1 MKSKM
6 SREFIFNKKP
16 QKGFIATIAVVIL
29 ATGIIYF
36 SLITLASVF
45 AFSDFINKK
54 ELRIQ
59 ANLNSKACLDQ
70 IILMVSR
77 DYFLS
82 GKIKLKDFNCTL
94 DISNNF
100 NGNVTVVGRAIFRE
114 VKSVF
119 RRDMVIFD
127 NFVQVI

>member
-1 MKSKM
+1 M
-6 SREFIFNKKP
+6 SREFISDKKP
-16 QKGFIATIAVVIL
+16 QKGFIATVAVVIL

-36 SLITLASVF
+36 SLITLASAF
-45 AFSDFINKK
+45 AFYDFIHKK

-70 IILMVSR
+70 VILMVSR

-82 GKIKLKDFNCTL
+82 GKIKLKDFDCTL
-94 DISNNF
+94 YISNNF
-100 NGNVTVVGRAIFRE
+100 NGTVTVVGQAIFGE

>member
-1 MKSKM
+1 M
-6 SREFIFNKKP
+6 SRKFIFNTKS
-16 QKGFIATIAVVIL
+16 QKGFIATIALVIL
-29 ATGIIYF
+29 ATVIIYF
-36 SLITLASVF
+36 SLVTFSSAF
-45 AFSDFINKK
+45 AFADSVNKK

-70 IILMVSR
+70 VILMVSR

-100 NGNVTVVGRAIFRE
+100 NGNVTVVGRAIFGG
-114 VKSVF
+114 VNSIF

-127 NFVQVI
+127 NFVQII

>member
-1 MKSKM
+1 M
-6 SREFIFNKKP
+6 SREFIFNKRP
-16 QKGFIATIAVVIL
+16 QKGFIATVAVVIL

-36 SLITLASVF
+36 SLITLASAF
-45 AFSDFINKK
+45 AFSDFIHKK

-70 IILMVSR
+70 VILMVSR

-82 GKIKLKDFNCTL
+82 GKIKLKDFDCTL

-100 NGNVTVVGRAIFRE
+100 NGTVTVVGRAIFGE

-119 RRDMVIFD
+119 RCDMVIFD
-127 NFVQVI
+127 NFIQVI

>member
-1 MKSKM
+1 M
-6 SREFIFNKKP
+6 SREFISDKRP
-16 QKGFIATIAVVIL
+16 QKGFIATVAVVIL

-36 SLITLASVF
+36 SLITLASAF
-45 AFSDFINKK
+45 AFSDFIYKK

-70 IILMVSR
+70 VILMVSR

-82 GKIKLKDFNCTL
+82 GKIKLKDFDCTL

-100 NGNVTVVGRAIFRE
+100 NGTVTVVGRAIFRE

-127 NFVQVI
+127 NFIQVI

>member
-1 MKSKM
+1 M
-6 SREFIFNKKP
+6 SRGFIFNKRP
-16 QKGFIATIAVVIL
+16 QKGFIATVAVVIL

-36 SLITLASVF
+36 SLITLASAF
-45 AFSDFINKK
+45 AFSDFIYKK

-70 IILMVSR
+70 VILMVSR

-82 GKIKLKDFNCTL
+82 GKIKLKDFDCTL

-100 NGNVTVVGRAIFRE
+100 NGTVTVVGRAIFGE
-114 VKSVF
+114 VKSIF
-119 RRDMVIFD
+119 RRDIVIFD
-127 NFVQVI
+127 NFIQII

>member
-1 MKSKM
+1 MKYKM
-6 SREFIFNKKP
+6 SREFIFNKKS
-16 QKGFIATIAVVIL
+16 QKGFIATVAVVIL
-29 ATGIIYF
+29 ATGITYF
-36 SLITLASVF
+36 SLITLTS
-45 AFSDFINKK
+45 AFSFFDFVHKK

-70 IILMVSR
+70 IILMISR

-82 GKIKLKDFNCTL
+82 GKIKLKDFDCTL

-100 NGNVTVVGRAIFRE
+100 NGNITLVGRAIFGE

-119 RRDMVIFD
+119 RRDIVIFD
-127 NFVQVI
+127 NFIQVI

>member
-1 MKSKM
+1 M
-6 SREFIFNKKP
+6 SREFISDKKP
-16 QKGFIATIAVVIL
+16 QKGFIATVAVVIL

-36 SLITLASVF
+36 SLVTLASAF
-45 AFSDFINKK
+45 AFSDFIHKK

-59 ANLNSKACLDQ
+59 ASLNSKACLDQ
-70 IILMVSR
+70 VILMVSR

-82 GKIKLKDFNCTL
+82 GKIKLKDFDCTL

-100 NGNVTVVGRAIFRE
+100 NGTVTVVGQAIFGE

-119 RRDMVIFD
+119 RSDMVIFD